1 MLEILTMY
9 SALILSF
16 MSVIELGMDS
26 WGIDSPLANMY
37 LATSKQVLKPGSK
50 FRATRQLQN
59 MSRTI

>member
-26 WGIDSPLANMY
+26 WGIDSPLASMY
-37 LATSKQVLKPGSK
+37 LATSKQVLNPGSK
-50 FRATRQLQN
+50 LWAIRQLQS
-59 MSRTI
+59 MSRII